1 MKFHLSQLKP
11 HIGKLVGGTAGLLL
25 GLKLFGLIL
34 GVLLGALAD
43 ILLQDLRLRRSLRG
57 NTAGSNQPEL
67 EFIISLTRKVLRA
80 AALNGPAPR
89 HDVQYLQEQ
98 LLHRFHLT
106 PRGESVVRELCKNG
120 PAATPSS
127 DQFAEEAGRHLRSP
141 LELSPEEQLAA
152 ARLLFEAATLADS
165 NKRITHKGRQ
175 YVQQSCRS
183 LRIRPEFVQVA
194 AKMVIR
200 EDTADYEVLGV
211 PPETDT
217 NEIKRVYRTLAA
229 QFHPDSLH
237 GLSSEQQK
245 AATEAFMR
253 IRNAYERI
261 MKER

>member
-1 MKFHLSQLKP
+1 MKFQLSQLKP
-11 HIGKLVGGTAGLLL
+11 HISKLVGGTAGLLL

-57 NTAGSNQPEL
+57 KTAGSYQPEL
-67 EFIISLTRKVLRA
+67 EFIISLSRKVLGA

-89 HDVQYLQEQ
+89 HDAMYLQEQ
-98 LLHRFHLT
+98 LLRRFHLT
-106 PRGESVVRELCKNG
+106 PRGESVVRELCKSD
-120 PAATPSS
+120 AATALSS
-127 DQFAEEAGRHLRSP
+127 DQLAEEAGRHLDSSV
-141 LELSPEEQLAA
+141 ELSPEEQLAA

-165 NKRITHKGRQ
+165 NKRINHKGRQ

-183 LRIRPEFVQVA
+183 LGIRPEYVQVA
-194 AKMVIR
+194 GKMVIR

-211 PPETDT
+211 PPEAETD
-217 NEIKRVYRTLAA
+217 EIKRVYRTLAA

-237 GLSSEQQK
+237 GLSSEQQQ

-261 MKER
+261 MMER